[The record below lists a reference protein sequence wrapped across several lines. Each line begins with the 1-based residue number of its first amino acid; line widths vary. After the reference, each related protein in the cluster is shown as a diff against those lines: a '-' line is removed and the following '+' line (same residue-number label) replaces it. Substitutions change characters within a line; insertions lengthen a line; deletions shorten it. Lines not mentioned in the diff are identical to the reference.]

1 MTQGDQSVKDY
12 VAQFDDLYR
21 FVRNLFPINEL
32 KIERFKQGLSLGIQS
47 RISLFSFTTYRSW
60 VDTALHAEQLM

>member
-1 MTQGDQSVKDY
+1 MKDY

-21 FVRNLFPINEL
+21 FVRNLFPTDDL
-32 KIERFKQGLSLGIQS
+32 KIERFKQGLSLGIQY

-60 VDTALHAEQLM
+60 VDAALHA